1 MRHDDVP
8 LPDGHGR
15 GDQVGRHARVG
26 SARGARAGL
35 RRVTGVM
42 GDGMP
47 WPAKTLPE
55 TSVKGARLPMLSPLA
70 VPGVRESSATFLR
83 ALGPS
88 RDDAR
93 LGGASPVNVRLI
105 RCAG

>member
-1 MRHDDVP
+1 
-8 LPDGHGR
+8 
-15 GDQVGRHARVG
+15 
-26 SARGARAGL
+26 
-35 RRVTGVM
+35 M

-93 LGGASPVNVRLI
+93 LGGAATPGTAPAAPLLRPARRLVAPG
-105 RCAG
+105 AGPLIPGSCRRAK